1 MGRKRGSGNYPHAF
15 KRQVVA
21 ETFERGAT
29 VAAVAR
35 VHGPNANMIFQWRK
49 DERFMPSAVDLEP
62 QFLPV
67 EIEGM
72 HESFP
77 AAERETGSAGG
88 IVVTLASGHRVAA
101 RGDVSVETFLQV
113 VRELAP

>member
-29 VAAVAR
+29 VAQ
-35 VHGPNANMIFQWRK
+35 VHGLNANMIFQWRK
-49 DERFMPSAVDLEP
+49 DERFLPSAVDLEP

-67 EIEGM
+67 EIDGM
-72 HESFP
+72 PDDVP
-77 AAERETGSAGG
+77 AAESKVGCAGG

>member
-21 ETFERGAT
+21 ETFVRGAT

-35 VHGPNANMIFQWRK
+35 VHGLNANMVFQWRK
-49 DERFMPSAVDLEP
+49 DERFIPSAVDLEP

-67 EIEGM
+67 EIEDGPTS
-72 HESFP
+72 EV
-77 AAERETGSAGG
+77 AATGSAGG

-101 RGDVSVETFLQV
+101 RGDVQIETFLRI
-113 VRELAP
+113 VRELVS

>member
-1 MGRKRGSGNYPHAF
+1 MGRKKGSGNYPHAF

-35 VHGPNANMIFQWRK
+35 VHGLNANMIFQWRK
-49 DERFMPSAVDLEP
+49 DERFMPSAVNLEP

-67 EIEGM
+67 EIEGVPDSAPAM
-72 HESFP
+72 ESR
-77 AAERETGSAGG
+77 ADSAGG
-88 IVVTLASGHRVAA
+88 IVVTLASGHRVSAQ
-101 RGDVSVETFLQV
+101 GDVSVETFLQV
-113 VRELAP
+113 VRELVP

>member
-21 ETFERGAT
+21 ETFAHGAT

-35 VHGPNANMIFQWRK
+35 VHGLNANMIFQWRK
-49 DERFMPSAVDLEP
+49 DERFLPSAVDLEP

-67 EIEGM
+67 EIEGV
-72 HESFP
+72 HDGVRASESVS
-77 AAERETGSAGG
+77 GSAGG

-101 RGDVSVETFLQV
+101 RGDVQIETFLQV
-113 VRELAP
+113 VRELVP

>member
-1 MGRKRGSGNYPHAF
+1 MGRKRGSGNYPHDF

-21 ETFERGAT
+21 EIFAKGAT
-29 VAAVAR
+29 VAQ
-35 VHGPNANMIFQWRK
+35 VHGLSANMIFQWRK
-49 DERFMPSAVDLEP
+49 NERYLPSAVDLEP

-67 EIEGM
+67 EIEGT
-72 HESFP
+72 HEDLPVAES
-77 AAERETGSAGG
+77 AAGSAGG